1 MQEIFEEVSSIIDA
15 GLNSVITN
23 PDIVL
28 LNIGALIV
36 TAIVVRKFFWSK
48 ITAFLDKQQQ
58 TLTEALQEAEALKK
72 EAIHLQENAKAEYQK
87 MREETKKLKQNLEK
101 EAKIQAE
108 ALLLQAEKDANK
120 KLEQA
125 EKQIAFDVSQAQEDI
140 KQSIK
145 SIAFTAARK
154 IVSKEI
160 DEETHQHLIDEVIQ
174 EGLKHE
180 S

>member
-1 MQEIFEEVSSIIDA
+1 VQEIFEEVSAIIDA

-28 LNIGALIV
+28 LNIVALIV

-48 ITAFLDKQQQ
+48 ITNYLDKQQHA
-58 TLTEALQEAEALKK
+58 LTEALQEAESQKQQ
-72 EAIHLQENAKAEYQK
+72 AIQLQEQSKADYHK
-87 MREETKKLKQNLEK
+87 MREEKEAKLQAEAVLSQAEK
-101 EAKIQAE
+101 EASR
-108 ALLLQAEKDANK
+108 

-125 EKQIAFDVSQAQEDI
+125 EKQIAYEVTQAQEDI

-145 SIAFTAARK
+145 TIAFTAAKK

-160 DEETHQHLIDEVIQ
+160 DETTHQHLIDEAIN
-174 EGLKHE
+174 EGMKHE

>member
-1 MQEIFEEVSSIIDA
+1 MQEIFEEVSRIIDA

-28 LNIGALIV
+28 LNIVALIV
-36 TAIVVRKFFWSK
+36 TALVVRKFFWAK
-48 ITAFLDKQQQ
+48 ITAFLDKQQHA
-58 TLTEALQEAEALKK
+58 LTEALQEAEAQKQG
-72 EAIHLQENAKAEYQK
+72 AIKLQEDAKAEYHK
-87 MREETKKLKQNLEK
+87 MREETKGLKQKLEK
-101 EAKIQAE
+101 EAKLQAE
-108 ALLLQAEKDANK
+108 ALLKQAELDASK
-120 KLEQA
+120 KVEHA
-125 EKQIAFDVSQAQEDI
+125 EKQIAFEVAQAQEEI

-145 SIAFTAARK
+145 SVAFSAARK

-160 DEETHQHLIDEVIQ
+160 DEETHEYLIDEAIN

>member
-1 MQEIFEEVSSIIDA
+1 MQAIFEEVSSIIDA

-28 LNIGALIV
+28 LNIVALIV

-48 ITAFLDKQQQ
+48 ITLFLDNQQKA
-58 TLTEALQEAEALKK
+58 LTEALQEAEAQKLQ
-72 EAIHLQENAKAEYQK
+72 ALQLQEKAKAEYNK
-87 MREETKKLKQNLEK
+87 MREETQSLKQKLEK
-101 EAKIQAE
+101 EAKLKAE
-108 ALLLQAEKDANK
+108 ALLKQAELDASK
-120 KLEQA
+120 KVEHA
-125 EKQIAFDVSQAQEDI
+125 EKQIAYEVAQAQEEI

-145 SIAFTAARK
+145 SVAFLAARK

-160 DEETHQHLIDEVIQ
+160 DEETHQHLIDEAIK
-174 EGLKHE
+174 EGLKHD

>member
-1 MQEIFEEVSSIIDA
+1 MQEIFEEVSAIIDA

-28 LNIGALIV
+28 LNIVALIV

-48 ITAFLDKQQQ
+48 ITDFLDKQQHA
-58 TLTEALQEAEALKK
+58 LTEALQEAESQKQQ
-72 EAIHLQENAKAEYQK
+72 AIQLQEQSKADYHK
-87 MREETKKLKQNLEK
+87 MREETQALKLKLEK
-101 EAKIQAE
+101 EAKLQAE
-108 ALLLQAEKDANK
+108 AVLSQAEKEASR

-125 EKQIAFDVSQAQEDI
+125 EKQIAYEVTQAQEDI

-145 SIAFTAARK
+145 TIAFTAAKK

-160 DEETHQHLIDEVIQ
+160 DETTHQHLIDEAIN
-174 EGLKHE
+174 EGMKHE